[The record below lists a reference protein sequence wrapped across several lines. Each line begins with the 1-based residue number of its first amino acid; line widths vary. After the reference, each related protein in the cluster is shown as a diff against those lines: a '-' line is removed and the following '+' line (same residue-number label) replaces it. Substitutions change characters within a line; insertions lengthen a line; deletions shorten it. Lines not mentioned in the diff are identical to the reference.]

1 MRLFTFLASA
11 FALAAAASLEPA
23 GAAEP
28 DVARDTLP
36 AEAAPLSYDI
46 VLEPDIAARTFK
58 GEARLSF
65 KLTKK
70 AARIVVNGLD
80 LKIASAMLDG
90 ETPAVI
96 EVDPQGEKIAFV
108 FDEPVRKGEHR
119 LDVEYSGLI
128 NQQAVGLFLTEYPT
142 PGGEQSMLAS
152 QFEPGDARR
161 LAPMW
166 DEPSLKAVFRLSA
179 IVPEGMDAVSNM
191 PVAQTG
197 PATSGKVRIDFA
209 PSPKM
214 SSYLLYF
221 GAGDFDRISRK
232 LGDVEIAIISQA
244 GEAEKGR
251 YALDSTAQILSYYND
266 YFDEPYPL
274 PKLDEIAVPGGGGFG
289 AMENWGAILY
299 FERLLLI
306 DPKLSTPADKQRI
319 FEVIAHEVAH
329 QWFGDLVTMAWWD
342 DLWLNEGFAS
352 WMETKI
358 TDILNPEWS
367 RWLQSLAGKERA
379 ISLDSVSSSHPIV
392 QPVRNIEEATLAFD
406 AITYQKGQAVIRM
419 IEAYVGEEAFRDGVR
434 RYMKK
439 HKYGNAETDDLWREV
454 EASSKAPVTEIAH
467 DFTTQAGVPL
477 IIVDDAACDKETQET
492 HLTLRQGRYSAVAGA
507 KPQAAVWR
515 TPVTAEIVGAE
526 DIARATISGP
536 KPQTMIAAGCGPVKV
551 NVAETGY
558 FRTLYADAPFEALTE
573 SFAEL
578 RAEDQLG
585 LLYDAYALGA
595 SGDAPFTRFLDL
607 VEKTPASADPVIV
620 GDVASQ
626 LVKLQKLFEG
636 ETGGERFTEFARAW
650 LRRAFAKIGW
660 DAADGESENV
670 AILRA
675 DLIGALAAFDDEA
688 VIAEARKR
696 FAAYRKDPAALS
708 PGILSAVIGVVAAKA
723 DAKTF
728 DRLLAKA
735 RGATT
740 GREQRLYYIA
750 LAGVEDEAL
759 ARRAIDEFLSEKTPV
774 QLSANLLSA
783 LSGEHPALV
792 WSYYRENFES
802 VDKLLDPL
810 RRLDYGAGI
819 ASASKDAAIAD
830 ELEAFAAEHLPESA
844 KTAVASAAERIRF
857 AASVR
862 KERLPELVA
871 RLETRG

>member
-1 MRLFTFLASA
+1 MRLFTCLASA
-11 FALAAAASLEPA
+11 LALAAVANLEPA
-23 GAAEP
+23 RAAEP

-58 GEARLSF
+58 GEARLGF

-70 AARIVVNGLD
+70 AARIVVNGAD
-80 LKIASAMLDG
+80 LTIASAMLDG

-108 FDEPVRKGEHR
+108 FDEPVGKGEHR

-142 PGGEQSMLAS
+142 PGGERSMLAS

-161 LAPMW
+161 LAPLW
-166 DEPSLKAVFRLSA
+166 DEPAHKAVFRLSA

-191 PVAQTG
+191 PVAQTH
-197 PATSGKVRIDFA
+197 PAASGKVRIDFA

-221 GAGDFDRISRK
+221 GAGDFDRISRQ
-232 LGDVEIAIISQA
+232 LGDVEISIVAQA

-251 YALDSTAQILSYYND
+251 YALDSTARILSYYND
-266 YFDEPYPL
+266 YFAEPYPL

-358 TDILNPEWS
+358 TDIQNPEWR
-367 RWLQSLAGKERA
+367 RWLQSLGGKERA
-379 ISLDSVSSSHPIV
+379 IGLDSVSSSHPIV

-439 HKYGNAETDDLWREV
+439 HKYGNAETGDLWREV

-477 IIVDDAACDKETQET
+477 IIVDEAACDKETRET
-492 HLTLRQGRYSAVAGA
+492 HLTLRQSRYSAVAGA

-515 TPVTAEIVGAE
+515 TPVTAEIVGA
-526 DIARATISGP
+526 DDVARATIAGP
-536 KPQTMIAAGCGPVKV
+536 KPQTMTAAGCGPVKV

-558 FRTLYADAPFEALTE
+558 FRTLYADAPFEALAG
-573 SFAEL
+573 SFVEL

-595 SGDAPFTRFLDL
+595 SGDAPFTRFLEL

-626 LVKLQKLFEG
+626 LVELQDLFEG
-636 ETGGERFTEFARAW
+636 ETGGERFAEFARAW
-650 LRRAFAKIGW
+650 LRRPFAEIGW
-660 DAADGESENV
+660 DAAGGEPENV

-675 DLIGALAAFDDEA
+675 DLIGALAAFDDKA

-728 DRLLAKA
+728 DRLLAAA

-750 LAGVEDEAL
+750 LAGVEDEGL

-774 QLSANLLSA
+774 QLSANLFSA
-783 LSGEHPALV
+783 LAGEHPALV
-792 WSYYRENFES
+792 WSYYRENFQS

-819 ASASKDAAIAD
+819 ASASNDAAAAD

-857 AASVR
+857 SASVR
-862 KERLPELVA
+862 KERLPELALWIEA
-871 RLETRG
+871 RG